1 MTALTTVR
9 GMSAP
14 VPRYLTHWPYL
25 RVYLLPVALIVAMGL
40 LRMFSGTYKVDTA
53 LYAGVGLHMFRE
65 GTFWTPM
72 AGDLPYFNKPP
83 LVMWIHGFFLSM
95 LGVELWTIRLPQ
107 LIAAAGCVLMST
119 LIART
124 LSGPKVGMLTG
135 LILAISYPMWIHLH
149 RVVLDY
155 WLVFFM
161 LSAVW
166 MCMVGALRRLEG
178 WIILAG
184 VPVGLAMLCKPLFP
198 ILTLPIM
205 GAWMALVGHRKV
217 AAWVGV
223 AMGLALLVALPW
235 HLSMMATHQDVF
247 LDQYFGREVFERG
260 AGDGEFPSEAWWKY
274 AGIVAVQF
282 MPWTIALAGGVW
294 VIARRIVASRGRCV
308 LEGSTY
314 PDAPPEALPSDHS
327 KLRPDLYLQ
336 ADEELPIEQRPRAV
350 LSREWQAIAL
360 CVVWSVLWLVLLSAF
375 FADKRDR
382 YMMHVWPML
391 AWIAALWIAHWAPI
405 WIRNTDSRWYG
416 RVVGAA
422 FALGVLGAATAAIPQ
437 DPTQAKWRSLYR
449 WLESQRMS
457 GHAPEVWNGSLQPY
471 EAGQLYLDAGVWPS
485 AVWRGKG
492 EPPRIPPED
501 AIVIFDRDR
510 LEALAQLAG
519 KPAELIFES
528 GPDKEEGEARA
539 LVAVRWQ
546 ASWNETL
553 ARARWDQVGPK
564 R

>member
-9 GMSAP
+9 AMSAP

-25 RVYLLPVALIVAMGL
+25 RVYLLPVALVVAMGL
-40 LRMFSGTYKVDTA
+40 FRLFSGTYKVDTA

-135 LILAISYPMWIHLH
+135 LILAVSYPIWIHLH

-155 WLVFFM
+155 WLVFFT

-166 MCMVGALRRLEG
+166 MCMVGALKRLEA

-205 GAWMALVGHRKV
+205 GLWMLLVGHRK
-217 AAWVGV
+217 ASAWVGV

-247 LDQYFGREVFERG
+247 LDQYFGREVFDRGSG
-260 AGDGEFPSEAWWKY
+260 AGAFPAEAWWKY
-274 AGIVAVQF
+274 LGIVVVQF
-282 MPWTIALAGGVW
+282 MPWTIALAGGLW
-294 VIARRIVASRGRCV
+294 VIGKRLVGSRGRCV

-314 PDAPPEALPSDHS
+314 PDAPPAPTPTDHS
-327 KLRPDLYLQ
+327 KLRADLYLP
-336 ADEELPIEQRPRAV
+336 AEEEWATLDQPKAV
-350 LSREWQAIAL
+350 LSRQWQAIAL

-391 AWIAALWIAHWAPI
+391 AWIAALWLVHWAPI
-405 WIRNTDSRWYG
+405 AIRNIDSRWYG
-416 RVVGAA
+416 RAVGAI
-422 FALGVLGAATAAIPQ
+422 FVLGVLAAATSAIPQ
-437 DPTQAKWRSLYR
+437 DPTEAKWRSLYR
-449 WLESQRMS
+449 WLESQRMT
-457 GHAPEVWNGSLQPY
+457 GHAPEVWHGSLQPY
-471 EAGQLYLDAGVWPS
+471 EAGQVYLDAGVWPS
-485 AVWRGKG
+485 AIWHGG
-492 EPPRIPPED
+492 AQAPRIPPED
-501 AIVIFDRDR
+501 AIVIFERDR
-510 LEALAQLAG
+510 LDHLAALAGRQ
-519 KPAELIFES
+519 AEPIFES
-528 GPDKEEGEARA
+528 GPDKEHGDARA
-539 LVAVRWQ
+539 LVAIRWQ
-546 ASWNETL
+546 ATWNEAL
-553 ARARWDQVGPK
+553 AHAARGEVGP
-564 R
+564 RP